1 MEIYLNHEV
10 NHTYKNSMDTKNEHR
25 TDGDDGDD
33 LEPNIVEASAEV
45 YNAVNRE

>member
-25 TDGDDGDD
+25 TDGNDGDD
-33 LEPNIVEASAEV
+33 SKPDVVETTAEV
-45 YNAVNRE
+45 NNAVNRE